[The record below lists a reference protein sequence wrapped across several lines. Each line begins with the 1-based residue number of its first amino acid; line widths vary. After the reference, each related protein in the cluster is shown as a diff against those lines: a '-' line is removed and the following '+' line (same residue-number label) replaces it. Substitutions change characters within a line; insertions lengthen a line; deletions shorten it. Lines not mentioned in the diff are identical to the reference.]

1 MPLDLSET
9 KPWLWLQ
16 WGISIG
22 RNTHMTSHTVL
33 RYSLLALLGLS
44 ATSWAQTPT
53 QLAPQQQIP
62 GVYKAQ
68 IGQTRVIALFD
79 GVVALKRSELAQITP
94 EQVQNSLT
102 GRYVPENKD
111 GLQTAVN
118 AFLIDTGREQV
129 LVDTGTANCFPGD
142 LGHVA
147 ENLRYAGYRTEDI
160 DAVVLTHGHPDHMCG
175 LLSTDGKPIYANAQV
190 WLDKAELQY
199 WQSPK
204 NKRLAPKKFAFLFD
218 LANKSLQPYLQS
230 QRVHT
235 FSAGTTLPAGLQ
247 VLPTPGHTIGH
258 SAFVLPSK
266 NERDNLMLWGD
277 VVHYHSVQLQ
287 HPEATYEI
295 DQDYAQ
301 SVVSRRKVLQ
311 QTAARGWWVAGAH
324 MPFPG
329 LGHVR
334 PQGQGYEWV
343 ASEFSP
349 LPASAALPQP

>member
-1 MPLDLSET
+1 
-9 KPWLWLQ
+9 
-16 WGISIG
+16 
-22 RNTHMTSHTVL
+22 MTSHTVL

-79 GVVALKRSELAQITP
+79 GVVALKRSELAQISP

-102 GRYVPENKD
+102 GRYVPETKD

-129 LVDTGTANCFPGD
+129 LVDTGTAHCFPGD

-147 ENLRYAGYRTEDI
+147 ENLRYAGYRPEDI

-175 LLSTDGKPIYANAQV
+175 LLTPEGQPVYPNAQV

-199 WQSPK
+199 WQNDQ
-204 NKRLAPKKFAFLFD
+204 NKRKVPKDFAFLFD
-218 LANKSLQPYLQS
+218 LARKSLQPYQ
-230 QRVHT
+230 QKHRVHT
-235 FSAGTTLPAGLQ
+235 FTAGSVLPAGLQ
-247 VLPTPGHTIGH
+247 VLPTPGHTVGH
-258 SAFVLPSK
+258 TAFVLPSQ

-287 HPEATYEI
+287 HPEATFEV

-301 SVVSRRKVLQ
+301 SVATRRKVLQ
-311 QTAARGWWVAGAH
+311 QAATRGWWVAGAH

-343 ASEFSP
+343 PSEFSP
-349 LPASAALPQP
+349 LPTNTAPAQP